1 MAQTRPPCRFTIR
14 WTVARPIPIPGN
26 SFWPCSRWNA
36 PNSLS
41 AYDMSNPAPLSWTK
55 YFVSPDSS
63 PNPNSTLARVRFRVN
78 FQAFPIRF
86 CRTAR
91 SSAGSPSAMAPSA
104 TTHST

>member
-14 WTVARPIPIPGN
+14 WTVARPIPMPGN
-26 SFWPCSRWNA
+26 SFWPCRRWNA

-41 AYDMSNPAPLSWTK
+41 AKAMSKPAPLSWTK
-55 YFVSPDSS
+55 YLVSPEPPSM
-63 PNPNSTLARVRFRVN
+63 PNSILAGVRLRVN

-91 SSAGSPSAMAPSA
+91 RSAGSPSATAPSA